1 MVVGW
6 DSRGVRRHRCE
17 LSARDSEDGCDAGN
31 DTSSDDQ
38 TGGILSFGAD
48 ASRPAR
54 LTVVKERGQVSV
66 YWNAL
71 NASYVYGA
79 LPFVPELLA
88 SRAHTEK
95 RYGPAGWPG
104 VFHMNVL
111 LLV

>member
-1 MVVGW
+1 M
-6 DSRGVRRHRCE
+6 RRHRCV
-17 LSARDSEDGCDAGN
+17 LNARDCDHGCDAGH
-31 DTSSDDQ
+31 DASSDCQ
-38 TGGILSFGAD
+38 VAGILSLGAD